1 MTGDSEMTIGT
12 LARESGVTPRTIR
25 YYTSKGLLPLPA
37 GSGQYRIYGR
47 EHLVRLNLIKRLKA
61 EYLPLEVI
69 HDALQTVEIT
79 EMEKILES
87 CDSPLKRSNSE
98 RFLPDLLESI
108 SEEGSEDSTDGFT
121 PDSKE
126 TRDTRKTD
134 TNPTRTGAIA
144 LPWHRVTLE
153 DGIELHYRTTS
164 NPKKA
169 KFVQD
174 VVTLSMKLIQGEK

>member
-1 MTGDSEMTIGT
+1 MTIGT

-25 YYTSKGLLPLPA
+25 YYTSKGLLPAPA

-47 EHLVRLNLIKRLKA
+47 EHLVRLGLIKRLKS

-69 HDALQTVEIT
+69 HDALQTVEID
-79 EMEKILES
+79 EMEQILNS
-87 CDSPLKRSNSE
+87 GAAPLKRSNSE
-98 RFLPDLLESI
+98 SFLLDLLATI
-108 SEEGSEDSTDGFT
+108 SEDGSEDSTDGFT
-121 PDSKE
+121 PPSSD
-126 TRDTRKTD
+126 TRDSRKTD
-134 TNPTRTGAIA
+134 TNPTRTGAVA

-169 KFVQD
+169 KLVQD
-174 VVTLSMKLIQGEK
+174 VVSLSMKLIRGEK